1 MPVRNIHERLLSASA
16 AEAGALVDGL
26 GSSSDPLWPSQ
37 RWPAMRFDRS
47 LAVGA
52 VGGHGP
58 IRYVVEAYEPGRLVR
73 FRFTRPA
80 GFRGTHAFLVT
91 PEGAAG
97 ARLRHELLMR
107 TEGLARLTWPLVFR
121 PLHDALV
128 EDVLDRAALATGRA
142 PAAPPWS
149 PWVRLL
155 RLLLRLLLGRVAPS
169 RRPHAGPPA
178 V

>member
-1 MPVRNIHERLLSASA
+1 MPVRNIHERLLHVSA

-26 GSSSDPLWPSQ
+26 GSSRDPLWPRQ
-37 RWPAMRFDRS
+37 RWPAMRFDRP

-58 IRYVVEAYEPGRLVR
+58 IRYVVEAYKPGRLVR

-128 EDVLDRAALATGRA
+128 EDVLDRAALATGQA
-142 PAAPPWS
+142 PAARPWS
-149 PWVRLL
+149 PWVRFL
-155 RLLLRLLLGRVAPS
+155 RLLLRLLLS
-169 RRPHAGPPA
+169 PA
-178 V
+178 RGA